1 MDSLDE
7 QMITFVI
14 SKIENKDI
22 RKGLEIALEII
33 KVQGYYNLEDWENM
47 TEDEKMEEIKSYMSS
62 IM

>member
-1 MDSLDE
+1 MDSLYE
-7 QMITFVI
+7 QMITFVM

-22 RKGLEIALEII
+22 RKDLKIALEII
-33 KVQGYYNLEDWENM
+33 KVQGYYDLEDWENM

>member
-22 RKGLEIALEII
+22 RKGLKIALEII
-33 KVQGYYNLEDWENM
+33 KVQGYYDLEDWENM
-47 TEDEKMEEIKSYMSS
+47 TENEKTWQTRREGGDG
-62 IM
+62 

>member
-22 RKGLEIALEII
+22 RKGLKIALEII
-33 KVQGYYNLEDWENM
+33 KVQGYYDLKDWENM
-47 TEDEKMEEIKSYMSS
+47 SEGEKMEEIKT
-62 IM
+62 I

>member
-33 KVQGYYNLEDWENM
+33 KVQGYYDLKDWENM
-47 TEDEKMEEIKSYMSS
+47 SEGEKMEEIKNYLK
-62 IM
+62 

>member
-22 RKGLEIALEII
+22 RKGLKIALEII
-33 KVQGYYNLEDWENM
+33 KVQGYYDLKDWGNM
-47 TEDEKMEEIKSYMSS
+47 SEGEKMEEIKNYLK
-62 IM
+62 